1 MHVYGSGPWV
11 DLVDFELWVD
21 YGQEICASCSAW
33 TTQLPITISPF
44 IFNTFLPG
52 IYWFRKTNNLPT
64 RVKNPG
70 CSSGSGA
77 GRWPS
82 IPSEGCVNVCMWVG
96 WVVWGGGWGGWE
108 GGWAGQVDRF
118 PSRLRDVWTCACH
131 RQAGFCKTGKKGS
144 TVLKQ
149 PTMDDG
155 WNTGWDSQ
163 LKTIS
168 RKIPKCE

>member
-1 MHVYGSGPWV
+1 MGGLGGLWTMGGLRTGNMRILLSLDHTIANNHQPIHLQHIPAWDLLVYKKLTIYQPEWKILAAVQGP
-11 DLVDFELWVD
+11 
-21 YGQEICASCSAW
+21 
-33 TTQLPITISPF
+33 
-44 IFNTFLPG
+44 
-52 IYWFRKTNNLPT
+52 
-64 RVKNPG
+64 
-70 CSSGSGA
+70 GSGA

-96 WVVWGGGWGGWE
+96 WGVWGGGWEGGWGGWE

-118 PSRLRDVWTCACH
+118 PSPLRDVWTCACH

-155 WNTGWDSQ
+155 WNTDWDSR

-168 RKIPKCE
+168 RKMPKCE